1 MFDIGF
7 SEITIILL
15 IGLLVIGPERLP
27 EVARKVGLAIGK
39 AKRFVQSVRSDIEN
53 ELRTDELEKMLKEQ
67 KQQIQDLKGA
77 FDSKSSDIVEEV
89 KQVGESLKV
98 DAESEGPFSTLTA
111 PKSSPKPVDKPAELS
126 AEVKPSTEK
135 SADG

>member
-67 KQQIQDLKGA
+67 KQQIQNLKGA